1 MPLHSPSHPAED
13 RDLASERHNAR
24 LGLILFAVYLAAY
37 VLYML
42 VNAFAPKWM
51 DEVVGG
57 VNVAVVSG
65 LGLIGGAVLLA
76 VVYAFA
82 CRVPNGGGRP

>member
-1 MPLHSPSHPAED
+1 MHGPNTAEA
-13 RDLASERHNAR
+13 RDPASERHNAR
-24 LGLILFAVYLAAY
+24 LGLILFGVYLFAYAAY
-37 VLYML
+37 ML
-42 VNAFAPKWM
+42 INAFAPKWM

-65 LGLIGGAVLLA
+65 FGLIGGAVLLA

-82 CRVPNGGGRP
+82 CRVPASGGRS

>member
-1 MPLHSPSHPAED
+1 MPLHGLNTSEA
-13 RDLASERHNAR
+13 RDPASERHNAR
-24 LGLILFAVYLAAY
+24 LGLVLFAIYLFAYAA
-37 VLYML
+37 YML

-57 VNVAVVSG
+57 VNVAVASG

-76 VVYAFA
+76 LIYAFA
-82 CRVPNGGGRP
+82 CRVPASGGRS